1 MRAKFLVLLT
11 FFVASALASCDKKDP
26 TLVVHYIFDGAA
38 DGVVTDA
45 SGGGHDATLTRGAS
59 VRKFGRFDVMDLG
72 DGDGYLDMGAGMGQV
87 IRQLEDYS
95 IATFLRVDT
104 AARVRGYGNFVWVF
118 STLASCGATSGE
130 YVAYRV
136 NQQRQEQSNGG
147 YRGELVGIMADRPAP
162 KGVWHHIAYSQAGES
177 GTLYIDGVAVAT
189 GDAPLQPRDM
199 SQAPSY
205 NWLGR
210 PHFDGDLYLK
220 ALYHDFR
227 IYSRALLPEEI
238 ATLALKTEALNLAA
252 E

>member
-1 MRAKFLVLLT
+1 MKTNFILLLSA
-11 FFVASALASCDKKDP
+11 FFALTLASCDKKDP
-26 TLVVHYIFDGAA
+26 TLVVHYIFESAT
-38 DGVVTDA
+38 DGVVIDA
-45 SGGGHDATLTRGAS
+45 TGGGHNATLAQGAT
-59 VRKFGRFDVMDLG
+59 VGKFGQFDVMDLG
-72 DGDGYLDMGAGMGQV
+72 DGDGYLDMGADMGGV
-87 IRQLEDYS
+87 IHELGDYS

-118 STLASCGATSGE
+118 STLDTCGARTGE
-130 YVAYRV
+130 YMAYRV

-162 KGVWHHIAYSQAGES
+162 KGVWHHIAYSQGEGS

-189 GDAPLQPRDM
+189 GEAPLQPKDM
-199 SQAPSY
+199 TQAPVY

-210 PHFDGDLYLK
+210 PHFGGDLYLK

-227 IYSRALLPEEI
+227 IYNRALPAEEI
-238 ATLALKTEALNLAA
+238 AALATKTETLNLAT